1 MKKWQF
7 PLLFVTIVA
16 AVAIGM
22 NFGTLYDSAMFSMTG
37 DCKYWHA
44 SSSGDLMTAEA
55 TREMSTPEL
64 TCALRRFTEEMR
76 RQNDAF

>member
-7 PLLFVTIVA
+7 PFLFVTIVA

-37 DCKYWHA
+37 DCKYWSPSR
-44 SSSGDLMTAEA
+44 SSDLMNDDA
-55 TREMSTPEL
+55 RRQMSIPEL
-64 TCALRRFTEEMR
+64 TCALQEYTEETR
-76 RQNDAF
+76 RKNDAF